1 MKKLLFVI
9 CVLVLSSSQ
18 VFAGAGVK
26 LGSKASNA
34 SLGYFIQNPIGG
46 TFSYEAGLGYIFSGS
61 SAANAYLFGTLPVT
75 LSGFSF
81 DAKAGLDFYSGTS
94 SSTAFFAGIGID
106 RLFNQKNLSLELGAD
121 FGSTNSVVFQIG
133 YNFSSY

>member
-1 MKKLLFVI
+1 MKKLIILV
-9 CVLVLSSSQ
+9 CVLVLGGSQ
-18 VFAGAGVK
+18 VFAGSGVK

-34 SLGYFIQNPIGG
+34 SLGYFVQNPLGG
-46 TFSYEAGLGYIFSGS
+46 SFSWEAGLGYIFASSG
-61 SAANAYLFGTLPVT
+61 AANAYLFGTLPVV

-81 DAKAGLDFYSGTS
+81 DAKAGLDFYSGNG

-121 FGSTNSVVFQIG
+121 FGSTNNLVFQIG
-133 YNFSSY
+133 YTF

>member
-1 MKKLLFVI
+1 MKKLLLVI
-9 CVLVLSSSQ
+9 CVLILSSSQ
-18 VFAGAGVK
+18 VFASAGVK

-34 SLGYFIQNPIGG
+34 SLGYFIQNPLNGS
-46 TFSYEAGLGYIFSGS
+46 FSWEAGLGYIFSS
-61 SAANAYLFGTLPVT
+61 SAAGNAYLFGSLPIV

-81 DAKAGLDFYSGTS
+81 DAKAGLDFYSGAG